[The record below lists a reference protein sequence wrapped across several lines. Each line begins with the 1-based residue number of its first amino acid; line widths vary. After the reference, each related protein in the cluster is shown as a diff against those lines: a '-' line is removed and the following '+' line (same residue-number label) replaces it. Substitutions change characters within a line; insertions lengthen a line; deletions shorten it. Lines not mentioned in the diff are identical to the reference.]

1 MWKKLSYIFLV
12 IVLGLFY
19 CFGIS
24 EPVSAVTSAS
34 YHQYGYIAKDNQ
46 GNVISSCLPTWTSSK
61 CSFTAYAF
69 YYLESVYNAN
79 NPTTH
84 VSPNDEFTIT
94 IPFLGESSKYING
107 IVSDDP
113 TLFSVDNFS
122 IIDRSAYNL
131 NYSYST
137 HYPQYEIYDYT
148 CNNVTCTTDYTGYIE
163 GSDEEEY
170 NQMYYF
176 DSMQGSLVV
185 IHGHFIKEYEFD
197 NRPTFKFKLATFPPI
212 GSNTTW
218 QMAGGMVQMGGSW
231 DATTAQLETIIDLL
245 GGINLNGLV
254 AAEQATTNAVNN
266 PEYIQQEKED
276 LEDSQTDLSDEADNA
291 SGEAESNTTN
301 LTTAI
306 GQVIDAFRNAQPS
319 DCNLT
324 MNMGNFNLG
333 TVNMCNAPS
342 QILTTINLFLGIPLT
357 IAVLHIA
364 YTTLTRYLNAIRK
377 EQE

>member
-1 MWKKLSYIFLV
+1 MDKVKKWLSLLSIL
-12 IVLGLFY
+12 L
-19 CFGIS
+19 CFSLSLSIS
-24 EPVSAVTSAS
+24 EPVNAVTSAA
-34 YHQYGYIAKDNQ
+34 YHQYGYVAKDNQ
-46 GNVISSCLPTWTSSK
+46 GNVISSCMPTWTSSK

-185 IHGHFIKEYEFD
+185 IHGHFVKEYNFD
-197 NRPTFKFKLATFPPI
+197 NRPTFKFKLATFPPV

-231 DATTAQLETIIDLL
+231 DPTTAQLDTIIELL

-266 PEYIQQEKED
+266 PEYIQQEKQD
-276 LEDSQTDLSDEADNA
+276 LQDAKDDAEDSADDSQDDVDASTSSLLAVLSNFLGVLT
-291 SGEAESNTTN
+291 SVTPSNCY
-301 LTTAI
+301 LD
-306 GQVIDAFRNAQPS
+306 GSLFPH
-319 DCNLT
+319 L
-324 MNMGNFNLG
+324 NLG
-333 TVNMCNAPS
+333 QLNLCENAPPPAITALGS
-342 QILTTINLFLGIPLT
+342 LLLIAFVIPLVYNTIKMIINLFSEFQ
-357 IAVLHIA
+357 
-364 YTTLTRYLNAIRK
+364 R
-377 EQE
+377 